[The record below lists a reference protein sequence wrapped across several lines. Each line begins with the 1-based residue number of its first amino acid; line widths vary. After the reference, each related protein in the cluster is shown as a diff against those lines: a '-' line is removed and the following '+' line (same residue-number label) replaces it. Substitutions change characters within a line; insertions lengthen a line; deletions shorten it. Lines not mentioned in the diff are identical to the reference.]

1 MEEKTC
7 PKCGSRTRSDK
18 IFGSG
23 AVETSLFKDGEFRGD
38 DIKAYYCR
46 RSGFIELYR
55 TGNKR
60 FPAVTTERE
69 LEEYSEMKT
78 SG

>member
-1 MEEKTC
+1 M
-7 PKCGSRTRSDK
+7 GSDK

-38 DIKAYYCR
+38 GIKAYYCR
-46 RSGFIELYR
+46 RCGFIEFYR
-55 TGNKR
+55 IENKR

-69 LEEYSEMKT
+69 LEEYSEMKN